1 MFNNVS
7 TLFKVASLTQ
17 TVRELIERDG
27 VVNNEDSHDLCKAV
41 LSENET
47 DFEPNSPKWLL

>member
-17 TVRELIERDG
+17 TVRELIDFTEIG
-27 VVNNEDSHDLCKAV
+27 KVNDELEAFNSAV
-41 LSENET
+41 SEMNVN
-47 DFEPNSPKWLL
+47 D